1 MINLFSFGD
10 TNVKQ
15 VQNCDL
21 QINPFVFYWLQSLS
35 SSFKIQLF

>member
-21 QINPFVFYWLQSLS
+21 QINPFVFLLASIIKL
-35 SSFKIQLF
+35 